1 MPIKFNTI
9 KRFLTRDE
17 KKQIVNAH
25 KKMNMPLPDGYDYPS
40 FMKADIEDEFIIM
53 KCINCGDE
61 HEIGYDVV
69 EAYLDHY
76 KDQKYPEGIC
86 KKCNGKTIPLDIF
99 DK

>member
-9 KRFLTRDE
+9 KRLLTRDE

-25 KKMNMPLPDGYDYPS
+25 KKMNIPLPDGYDYPS

-61 HEIGYDVV
+61 HEVGYEVV
-69 EAYLDHY
+69 EAYLNHY
-76 KDQKYPEGIC
+76 KDQDYPEGIC
-86 KKCNGKTIPLDIF
+86 KKCNGITIPLDCF
-99 DK
+99 EK